1 MTSLPTARPKS
12 PIPSKNAHSPANM
25 AALASARMT
34 VSMSAKR
41 RSCSWLRRWTSV

>member
-1 MTSLPTARPKS
+1 MTTLPTARPKS